1 MSPLLTVYVVSPAV
15 VLVVAPVVVP
25 AVAPVVVP
33 AVVLEDDPEEV
44 VVLVVP
50 EDVAEGPL
58 PPL

>member
-1 MSPLLTVYVVSPAV
+1 MSPLLTVYVVSPDV

-25 AVAPVVVP
+25 AV
-33 AVVLEDDPEEV
+33 VLEDNPEEV

>member
-1 MSPLLTVYVVSPAV
+1 MSPLLTVYVVFPV
-15 VLVVAPVVVP
+15 VVPVAAPVAVP